1 MYFADM
7 DRKKFIRSLGITA
20 ASVNVMGKALATA
33 TTNSLKLTELG
44 NSTKDSTSDHNE
56 GNDSPS
62 IGKLQRQENKFTVDT
77 SNKLFAADEIRWRK
91 IRKNYPRTPGIINLE
106 NGYFS
111 HQSWSTI
118 NKHLDYEFDINVETS
133 RFMRTQQQKEI
144 EAARVSFAEFIGINP
159 EELAF
164 TRNTTE
170 SLNTVI
176 LGFPWNAGDEVII
189 GDQDYGSM
197 VEAFEQ
203 ASLRYGIS
211 MKKVAVPQHAGIFRE
226 APSAESKQYL
236 YEQSVVRAYTELI
249 TDKTRMV
256 HITDLINLSG
266 QVIPTNLL
274 ASAIK
279 EINPNILVVVDAAH
293 SLAHTLGPYKYSF
306 PELFASGVDAI
317 GGSLHKWLCN
327 PIGVGFLAIKKTCI
341 EQFWPLMGDT
351 GVSKNN
357 IRKFEHQGTRPIQSL
372 QTIKIAIDQHRLIG
386 SEAKLQR
393 LQYLKL
399 CWMGIEFSDYENFL
413 FGNRNLPPKWEKLSK
428 QLIDLRTIVSS
439 DGTPLI
445 HVYGLPWVIR
455 NEQLKSSSGKQ
466 SFSTESRGNVQTD
479 SFNRES
485 MDLIPPT
492 ASSTLNSTVSSSVQ
506 YVSEYNHSMNEDTY
520 FYQGAIA
527 TVSITGYSP
536 SELAKTLLEKF
547 GIYTVAI
554 DHPRVKGVRVT
565 PHLSSTFED
574 CAKLNQALVSL
585 AKK

>member
-1 MYFADM
+1 M
-7 DRKKFIRSLGITA
+7 GITA
-20 ASVNVMGKALATA
+20 ASVNLIGNVIAKGALNSFESTA
-33 TTNSLKLTELG
+33 MLRNLDPNELNNTHSPTIVNTNRESTEF
-44 NSTKDSTSDHNE
+44 SFESTS
-56 GNDSPS
+56 
-62 IGKLQRQENKFTVDT
+62 KLY
-77 SNKLFAADEIRWRK
+77 AADEIRWRK

-111 HQSWSTI
+111 HQSWKTI
-118 NKHLDYEFDINVETS
+118 NKHLDFEFDINLETS
-133 RFMRTQQQKEI
+133 RFMRTQQQQEI
-144 EAARVSFAEFIGINP
+144 EAARVSFSEFIGINP

-203 ASLRYGIS
+203 ALLRYGIS
-211 MKKVAVPQHAGIFRE
+211 VKKVAVPQHAGIYRE

-236 YEQSVVRAYTELI
+236 YEQSVVKGYTEMI

-256 HITDLINLSG
+256 HITDMINLTG
-266 QVIPTNLL
+266 QVIPTRQI

-279 EINPNILVVVDAAH
+279 KINPKILIVVDAAH

-306 PELFASGVDAI
+306 SELFASGVDVI

-327 PIGVGFLAIKKTCI
+327 PIGVGFLAMKKTCI
-341 EQFWPLMGDT
+341 EQIWPLMGDT
-351 GVSKNN
+351 GVPKNN

-372 QTIKIAIDQHRLIG
+372 QTIKIAVNQHRIIG

-399 CWMGIEFSDYENFL
+399 CWMGIEFSEYETSY
-413 FGNRNLPPKWEKLSK
+413 FGVKKLPKKWEKLNK
-428 QLIDLRTIVSS
+428 QLVDLRTVVSA
-439 DGTPLI
+439 DGKPMI
-445 HVYGLPWVIR
+445 HIYGLPWIIR
-455 NEQLKSSSGKQ
+455 NEQTKNPTGKQ
-466 SFSTESRGNVQTD
+466 QVPTEKHKD
-479 SFNRES
+479 SQAIAHKTQAIDSVFPI
-485 MDLIPPT
+485 D
-492 ASSTLNSTVSSSVQ
+492 NSQ
-506 YVSEYNHSMNEDTY
+506 IKNQSEYSYSLPEDTY

-527 TVSITGYSP
+527 TVSVTGYSP
-536 SELAKTLLEKF
+536 NELAKTLLNKF

-574 CAKLNQALVSL
+574 CVKLNQALISL
-585 AKK
+585 AKL

>member
-1 MYFADM
+1 MGVA
-7 DRKKFIRSLGITA
+7 A
-20 ASVNVMGKALATA
+20 ASVNLIGDVIAKSALNSVESTA
-33 TTNSLKLTELG
+33 MLRNLDQNELNNTNSPTIVNTNRESTEFAVE
-44 NSTKDSTSDHNE
+44 SS
-56 GNDSPS
+56 
-62 IGKLQRQENKFTVDT
+62 GKLY
-77 SNKLFAADEIRWRK
+77 AADEIRWRK

-111 HQSWSTI
+111 HQSWKTI
-118 NKHLDYEFDINVETS
+118 NKHLDFEFDINTETS

-144 EAARVSFAEFIGINP
+144 EAARISFAEFIGINP

-203 ASLRYGIS
+203 ASQRYGIS
-211 MKKVAVPQHAGIFRE
+211 VKKVAVPQHAGIYRE

-236 YEQSVVRAYTELI
+236 YEQSVIKAYTDLI
-249 TDKTRMV
+249 SDKTRMV
-256 HITDLINLSG
+256 HITDMINLTG
-266 QVIPTNLL
+266 QVIPTHQL

-279 EINPNILVVVDAAH
+279 KINPKILVVVDAAH
-293 SLAHTLGPYKYSF
+293 SLAHTLGPYQYSF
-306 PELFASGVDAI
+306 PELFTSGVDVI

-327 PIGVGFLAIKKTCI
+327 PIGVGFLAMKKTCI
-341 EQFWPLMGDT
+341 EQIWPLMGDT
-351 GVSKNN
+351 GVPKNN

-372 QTIKIAIDQHRLIG
+372 QTIKIAVDQHRIIG

-399 CWMGIEFSDYENFL
+399 CWMGIEFSEYETSY
-413 FGNRNLPPKWEKLSK
+413 FGEKKLPKKWEKLSK
-428 QLIDLRTIVSS
+428 QLVDLRTVVST
-439 DGTPLI
+439 DGKPMI
-445 HVYGLPWVIR
+445 HIYGLPWIIR
-455 NEQLKSSSGKQ
+455 NEQTKNSSGKQ
-466 SFSTESRGNVQTD
+466 QVPTDKHIDIPAIDLNTQLMDSVFSND
-479 SFNRES
+479 NP
-485 MDLIPPT
+485 LIKH
-492 ASSTLNSTVSSSVQ
+492 Q
-506 YVSEYNHSMNEDTY
+506 SEYSYTLPGDTY

-527 TVSITGYSP
+527 TVSVTGYSP
-536 SELAKTLLEKF
+536 NELAKTLLEKF

-574 CAKLNQALVSL
+574 CVKLNQALVSL
-585 AKK
+585 VKN

>member
-1 MYFADM
+1 M
-7 DRKKFIRSLGITA
+7 GITA
-20 ASVNVMGKALATA
+20 ASVNLIGNVIAKGALNSVESTA
-33 TTNSLKLTELG
+33 MLRNLDPNELNNTHSPTIVNTNRESTEF
-44 NSTKDSTSDHNE
+44 SFESTS
-56 GNDSPS
+56 
-62 IGKLQRQENKFTVDT
+62 KLY
-77 SNKLFAADEIRWRK
+77 AADEIRWRK

-111 HQSWSTI
+111 HQSWKTI
-118 NKHLDYEFDINVETS
+118 NKHLDFEFDINLETS
-133 RFMRTQQQKEI
+133 RFMRTQQQQEI
-144 EAARVSFAEFIGINP
+144 EAARVSFSEFIGINP

-203 ASLRYGIS
+203 ALLRYGIS
-211 MKKVAVPQHAGIFRE
+211 VKKVAVPQHAGIYRE

-236 YEQSVVRAYTELI
+236 YEQSVVKGYTEMI

-256 HITDLINLSG
+256 HITDMINLTG
-266 QVIPTNLL
+266 QVIPTRQI

-279 EINPNILVVVDAAH
+279 KINPKILIVVDAAH

-306 PELFASGVDAI
+306 SELFASGVDVI

-327 PIGVGFLAIKKTCI
+327 PIGVGFLAMKKTCI
-341 EQFWPLMGDT
+341 EQIWPLMGDT
-351 GVSKNN
+351 GVPKNN

-372 QTIKIAIDQHRLIG
+372 QTIKIAVDQHRIIS

-399 CWMGIEFSDYENFL
+399 CWMGIEFSEYETSY
-413 FGNRNLPPKWEKLSK
+413 FGVKKLPKKWEKLNK
-428 QLIDLRTIVSS
+428 QLVDLRTVVSA
-439 DGTPLI
+439 DGKHMI
-445 HVYGLPWVIR
+445 HIYGLPWIIR
-455 NEQLKSSSGKQ
+455 NEQSKNPTGKQ
-466 SFSTESRGNVQTD
+466 QVQTEKHID
-479 SFNRES
+479 SQAIAHKTQAIDSVFPI
-485 MDLIPPT
+485 D
-492 ASSTLNSTVSSSVQ
+492 NSQ
-506 YVSEYNHSMNEDTY
+506 IKNQSEYSYSLPEDTY

-527 TVSITGYSP
+527 TVSVTGYSP
-536 SELAKTLLEKF
+536 NELAKTLLDKF

-574 CAKLNQALVSL
+574 CVKLNQALVSL
-585 AKK
+585 AKH

>member
-1 MYFADM
+1 M
-7 DRKKFIRSLGITA
+7 GITA
-20 ASVNVMGKALATA
+20 ASVNLIGNVIAKGALNSVESTA
-33 TTNSLKLTELG
+33 MLRNLDPNELNNTHSPTIVNTNRESTEF
-44 NSTKDSTSDHNE
+44 SFESTS
-56 GNDSPS
+56 
-62 IGKLQRQENKFTVDT
+62 KLY
-77 SNKLFAADEIRWRK
+77 AADEIRWRK
-91 IRKNYPRTPGIINLE
+91 IQKNYPRTPGIINLE

-111 HQSWSTI
+111 HQSWKTI
-118 NKHLDYEFDINVETS
+118 NKHLDFEFDINLETS
-133 RFMRTQQQKEI
+133 RFMRTQQQQEI
-144 EAARVSFAEFIGINP
+144 EAARVSFSEFIGINP

-203 ASLRYGIS
+203 ALLRYGIS
-211 MKKVAVPQHAGIFRE
+211 VKKVAVPQHAGIYRE

-236 YEQSVVRAYTELI
+236 YEQSVVKGYTEMI

-256 HITDLINLSG
+256 HITDMINLTG
-266 QVIPTNLL
+266 QVIPTRQI

-279 EINPNILVVVDAAH
+279 KINPNILIVVDAAH

-306 PELFASGVDAI
+306 SELFASGVDVI

-327 PIGVGFLAIKKTCI
+327 PIGVGFLAMKKTCI
-341 EQFWPLMGDT
+341 EQIWPLMGDT
-351 GVSKNN
+351 GVPKNN

-372 QTIKIAIDQHRLIG
+372 QTIKIAVDQHRIIS

-399 CWMGIEFSDYENFL
+399 CWMGIEFSEYETSY
-413 FGNRNLPPKWEKLSK
+413 FGVKKLPKKWEKLNK
-428 QLIDLRTIVSS
+428 QLVDLRTIVST
-439 DGTPLI
+439 DGKPMI
-445 HVYGLPWVIR
+445 HIYGLPWIIR
-455 NEQLKSSSGKQ
+455 NEQTKNPTGKQ
-466 SFSTESRGNVQTD
+466 QVPTEKHKD
-479 SFNRES
+479 SQAIAHKTQAIDSVFPI
-485 MDLIPPT
+485 D
-492 ASSTLNSTVSSSVQ
+492 NSQ
-506 YVSEYNHSMNEDTY
+506 IKNQSEYSYSLPEDTY

-527 TVSITGYSP
+527 TVSVTGYSP
-536 SELAKTLLEKF
+536 NELAKTLLNKF

-574 CAKLNQALVSL
+574 CVKLNQALVSL
-585 AKK
+585 AKH

>member
-1 MYFADM
+1 M
-7 DRKKFIRSLGITA
+7 GITA
-20 ASVNVMGKALATA
+20 ASVNLIGNVIAKGALNSVESTA
-33 TTNSLKLTELG
+33 MLRNLDPNELNNTHSPTIVNTNSESTEF
-44 NSTKDSTSDHNE
+44 SFESTS
-56 GNDSPS
+56 
-62 IGKLQRQENKFTVDT
+62 KLY
-77 SNKLFAADEIRWRK
+77 AADEIRWRK
-91 IRKNYPRTPGIINLE
+91 IQKNYPRTPGIINLE

-111 HQSWSTI
+111 HQSWKTI
-118 NKHLDYEFDINVETS
+118 NKHLDFEFDINLETS
-133 RFMRTQQQKEI
+133 RFMRTQQQQEI
-144 EAARVSFAEFIGINP
+144 EAARVSFSEFIGINP

-203 ASLRYGIS
+203 ALLRYGIS
-211 MKKVAVPQHAGIFRE
+211 VKKVAVPQHAGIYRE

-236 YEQSVVRAYTELI
+236 YEQSVVKGYTEMI

-256 HITDLINLSG
+256 HITDMINLTG
-266 QVIPTNLL
+266 QVIPTRQI

-279 EINPNILVVVDAAH
+279 KINPKILIVVDAAH

-306 PELFASGVDAI
+306 SELFASGVDVI

-327 PIGVGFLAIKKTCI
+327 PIGVGFLAMKKTCI
-341 EQFWPLMGDT
+341 EQIWPLMGDT
-351 GVSKNN
+351 GVPKNN

-372 QTIKIAIDQHRLIG
+372 QTIKIAVNQHRIIG

-399 CWMGIEFSDYENFL
+399 CWMGIEFSEYETSY
-413 FGNRNLPPKWEKLSK
+413 FGVKKLPKKWEKLNK
-428 QLIDLRTIVSS
+428 QLVDLRTVVSA
-439 DGTPLI
+439 DGKPMI
-445 HVYGLPWVIR
+445 HIYGLPWIIR
-455 NEQLKSSSGKQ
+455 NEQTKNPTGKQ
-466 SFSTESRGNVQTD
+466 QVPTEKHKD
-479 SFNRES
+479 SQAIAHKTQAIDSVFPI
-485 MDLIPPT
+485 D
-492 ASSTLNSTVSSSVQ
+492 NSQ
-506 YVSEYNHSMNEDTY
+506 IKNQSEYSYSLPEDTY

-527 TVSITGYSP
+527 TVSVTGYSP
-536 SELAKTLLEKF
+536 NELAKTLLNKF

-574 CAKLNQALVSL
+574 CVKLNQALVSL
-585 AKK
+585 AKL

>member
-1 MYFADM
+1 M
-7 DRKKFIRSLGITA
+7 GITA
-20 ASVNVMGKALATA
+20 ASVNLIGNVIAKGALNSVESTA
-33 TTNSLKLTELG
+33 MLRNLDPNELNNTHSPTIVNTNRESTEF
-44 NSTKDSTSDHNE
+44 SFESTS
-56 GNDSPS
+56 
-62 IGKLQRQENKFTVDT
+62 KLY
-77 SNKLFAADEIRWRK
+77 AADEIRWRK

-111 HQSWSTI
+111 HQSWKTI
-118 NKHLDYEFDINVETS
+118 NKHLDFEFDINLETS
-133 RFMRTQQQKEI
+133 RFMRTQQQQEI
-144 EAARVSFAEFIGINP
+144 EAARVSFSEFIGINP

-203 ASLRYGIS
+203 ALLRYGIS
-211 MKKVAVPQHAGIFRE
+211 VKKVAVPQHAGIYRE

-236 YEQSVVRAYTELI
+236 YEQSVVKGYTEMI

-256 HITDLINLSG
+256 HITDMINLTG
-266 QVIPTNLL
+266 QVMPTRQI

-279 EINPNILVVVDAAH
+279 KINPKILIVVDAAH

-306 PELFASGVDAI
+306 SELFASGVDVI

-327 PIGVGFLAIKKTCI
+327 PIGVGFLAMKKTCI
-341 EQFWPLMGDT
+341 EQIWPLMGDT
-351 GVSKNN
+351 GVPKNN

-372 QTIKIAIDQHRLIG
+372 QTIKIAVDQHRIIS

-399 CWMGIEFSDYENFL
+399 CWMGIEFSEYETSY
-413 FGNRNLPPKWEKLSK
+413 FGVKKLPKKWEKLNK
-428 QLIDLRTIVSS
+428 QLVDLRTVVSA
-439 DGTPLI
+439 DGKPMI
-445 HVYGLPWVIR
+445 HIYGLPWIIR
-455 NEQLKSSSGKQ
+455 NEQTKNPTGKQ
-466 SFSTESRGNVQTD
+466 QVPTEKHKD
-479 SFNRES
+479 SQAIAHKTQAIDSVFPI
-485 MDLIPPT
+485 D
-492 ASSTLNSTVSSSVQ
+492 NSQ
-506 YVSEYNHSMNEDTY
+506 IKNQSEYSYSLPEDTY

-527 TVSITGYSP
+527 TVSVTGYSP
-536 SELAKTLLEKF
+536 NELAKTLLNKF

-574 CAKLNQALVSL
+574 CVKLNQALVSL
-585 AKK
+585 AKH

>member
-1 MYFADM
+1 M
-7 DRKKFIRSLGITA
+7 GITA
-20 ASVNVMGKALATA
+20 ASVNLIGNVIAKGALNSVESTA
-33 TTNSLKLTELG
+33 MLRNLDPNELNNTHSPTIVNTNRESTEF
-44 NSTKDSTSDHNE
+44 SFESTS
-56 GNDSPS
+56 
-62 IGKLQRQENKFTVDT
+62 KLY
-77 SNKLFAADEIRWRK
+77 AADEIRWRK
-91 IRKNYPRTPGIINLE
+91 IQKNYPRTPGIINLE

-111 HQSWSTI
+111 HQSWKTI
-118 NKHLDYEFDINVETS
+118 NKHLDFEFDINLETS
-133 RFMRTQQQKEI
+133 RFMRTQQQQEI
-144 EAARVSFAEFIGINP
+144 EAARVSFSEFIGINP

-203 ASLRYGIS
+203 ALLRYGIS
-211 MKKVAVPQHAGIFRE
+211 VKKVAVPQHAGIYRE

-236 YEQSVVRAYTELI
+236 YEQSVVKGYTEMI

-256 HITDLINLSG
+256 HITDMINLTG
-266 QVIPTNLL
+266 QVIPTRQI

-279 EINPNILVVVDAAH
+279 KINPKILIVVDAAH

-306 PELFASGVDAI
+306 SELFASGVDVI

-327 PIGVGFLAIKKTCI
+327 PIGVGFLAMKKTCI
-341 EQFWPLMGDT
+341 EQIWPLMGDT
-351 GVSKNN
+351 GVPKNN

-372 QTIKIAIDQHRLIG
+372 QTIKIAVNQHRIIS

-399 CWMGIEFSDYENFL
+399 CWMGIEFSEYETSY
-413 FGNRNLPPKWEKLSK
+413 FGVKKLPKKWEKLNK
-428 QLIDLRTIVSS
+428 QLVDLRTIVST
-439 DGTPLI
+439 DGKPMI
-445 HVYGLPWVIR
+445 HIYGLPWIIR
-455 NEQLKSSSGKQ
+455 NEQTKNPTGKQ
-466 SFSTESRGNVQTD
+466 QVPTEKHKD
-479 SFNRES
+479 SQAIAHKTQAIDSVFPI
-485 MDLIPPT
+485 D
-492 ASSTLNSTVSSSVQ
+492 NSQ
-506 YVSEYNHSMNEDTY
+506 IKNQSEYSYSLPEDTY

-527 TVSITGYSP
+527 TVSVTGYSP
-536 SELAKTLLEKF
+536 NELAKTLLNKF

-574 CAKLNQALVSL
+574 CVKLNQALVSL
-585 AKK
+585 AKL

>member
-1 MYFADM
+1 M
-7 DRKKFIRSLGITA
+7 GITA
-20 ASVNVMGKALATA
+20 ASVNLIGNVIAKGALNSVESTA
-33 TTNSLKLTELG
+33 IMRNLDPNELNNTHSPTIVNTNRESTEF
-44 NSTKDSTSDHNE
+44 SFESTS
-56 GNDSPS
+56 
-62 IGKLQRQENKFTVDT
+62 KLY
-77 SNKLFAADEIRWRK
+77 AADEIRWRK

-111 HQSWSTI
+111 HQSWKTI
-118 NKHLDYEFDINVETS
+118 NKHLDFEFDINTETS

-144 EAARVSFAEFIGINP
+144 EAARISFAEFIGINP

-211 MKKVAVPQHAGIFRE
+211 VKKVAVPQHAGIYRE
-226 APSAESKQYL
+226 APSAESKQNL
-236 YEQSVVRAYTELI
+236 YEQSVVKAYTDLI

-256 HITDLINLSG
+256 HITDMINLTG
-266 QVIPTNLL
+266 QVIPTHQL

-279 EINPNILVVVDAAH
+279 KINPKILVVVDAAH
-293 SLAHTLGPYKYSF
+293 SLAHTLGPYQYSF
-306 PELFASGVDAI
+306 PELFTSGVDVI

-327 PIGVGFLAIKKTCI
+327 PIGVGFLAMKKTCI
-341 EQFWPLMGDT
+341 EQIWPLMGDT
-351 GVSKNN
+351 GVPKNN

-372 QTIKIAIDQHRLIG
+372 QTIKIAVDQHRIIG

-399 CWMGIEFSDYENFL
+399 CWMGIEFSEYETSY
-413 FGNRNLPPKWEKLSK
+413 FGEKKLPKKWEKLSK
-428 QLIDLRTIVSS
+428 QLVDLRTVVST
-439 DGTPLI
+439 DGKPMI
-445 HVYGLPWVIR
+445 HIYGLPWIIR
-455 NEQLKSSSGKQ
+455 NEQTKNSSGKQ
-466 SFSTESRGNVQTD
+466 QIQTD
-479 SFNRES
+479 KHIDSQAIA
-485 MDLIPPT
+485 LINQSIDSDFPIDNP
-492 ASSTLNSTVSSSVQ
+492 LIKHQ
-506 YVSEYNHSMNEDTY
+506 SEYSYTLPGDTY

-527 TVSITGYSP
+527 TVSVTGYSP
-536 SELAKTLLEKF
+536 NELAKTLLEKF

-574 CAKLNQALVSL
+574 CVKLNQALVSL
-585 AKK
+585 VKN

>member
-1 MYFADM
+1 M
-7 DRKKFIRSLGITA
+7 GITA
-20 ASVNVMGKALATA
+20 ASVNLIGNVIAKGALNSVESTA
-33 TTNSLKLTELG
+33 MLRNLDPNELNNTHSPTIVNTNRESTEF
-44 NSTKDSTSDHNE
+44 SFESTS
-56 GNDSPS
+56 
-62 IGKLQRQENKFTVDT
+62 KLY
-77 SNKLFAADEIRWRK
+77 AADEIRWRK

-111 HQSWSTI
+111 HQSWKTI
-118 NKHLDYEFDINVETS
+118 NKHLDFEFDINLETS
-133 RFMRTQQQKEI
+133 RFMRTQQQQEI
-144 EAARVSFAEFIGINP
+144 EAARVSFSEFIGINP

-203 ASLRYGIS
+203 ALLRYGIS
-211 MKKVAVPQHAGIFRE
+211 VKKVAVPQHAGIYRE

-236 YEQSVVRAYTELI
+236 YEQSVVKGYTEMI

-256 HITDLINLSG
+256 HITDMINLTG
-266 QVIPTNLL
+266 QVIPTRQI

-279 EINPNILVVVDAAH
+279 KINPKILIVVDAAH

-306 PELFASGVDAI
+306 SELFASGVDVI

-327 PIGVGFLAIKKTCI
+327 PIGVGFLAMKKTCI
-341 EQFWPLMGDT
+341 EQIWPLMGDT
-351 GVSKNN
+351 GVPKNN

-372 QTIKIAIDQHRLIG
+372 QTIKIAVDQHRIIS

-399 CWMGIEFSDYENFL
+399 CWMGIEFSEYETSY
-413 FGNRNLPPKWEKLSK
+413 FGVKKLPKKWEKLNK
-428 QLIDLRTIVSS
+428 QLVDLRTIVST
-439 DGTPLI
+439 DGKPMI
-445 HVYGLPWVIR
+445 HIYGLPWIIR
-455 NEQLKSSSGKQ
+455 NEQTKNPTGKQ
-466 SFSTESRGNVQTD
+466 QVPTEKHKD
-479 SFNRES
+479 SQAIAHKTQAIDSVFPI
-485 MDLIPPT
+485 D
-492 ASSTLNSTVSSSVQ
+492 NSQ
-506 YVSEYNHSMNEDTY
+506 IKNQSEYSYSLPEDTY

-527 TVSITGYSP
+527 TVSVTGYSP
-536 SELAKTLLEKF
+536 NELAKTLLNKF

-574 CAKLNQALVSL
+574 CVKLNQALVSL
-585 AKK
+585 AKH